1 MKQEE
6 KFVFDWRERQM
17 SLACLAFLLVVGTM
31 MAASLILLGFRDRKL
46 APGGGVLLGV
56 LALLDLYAFD
66 RFRKA
71 RITYEWTPA
80 AVRLHGK
87 WLEREIAFRGGGC
100 VSGVQ
105 GYYSD
110 EAAAAQPVP
119 LLAEGILPGV
129 LEAGGADRGPRDPSD
144 FSPCPK
150 RGRAAAGHAGAA
162 GKIAGGPGAG
172 RAGISAGLY
181 GPGGVINGKN
191 GESGAGSGPDFLN
204 IAVGRGAAVEA
215 GPCPAVF
222 YARW

>member
-1 MKQEE
+1 
-6 KFVFDWRERQM
+6 
-17 SLACLAFLLVVGTM
+17 
-31 MAASLILLGFRDRKL
+31 MAASLILLGFTDRKL
-46 APGGGVLLGV
+46 APGGGLLLTVLV
-56 LALLDLYAFD
+56 LLDLYAFD

-71 RITYEWTPA
+71 HITYEWTPA

-87 WLEREIAFRGGGC
+87 WLEREIAFREGGLRFR
-100 VSGVQ
+100 
-105 GYYSD
+105 D

-119 LLAEGILPGV
+119 LLAEGILPGA

-150 RGRAAAGHAGAA
+150 RGCAAAGHAGAA

-204 IAVGRGAAVEA
+204 IAVGRGVLWKRVPVRRFFMPA
-215 GPCPAVF
+215 GKKFHCGNRKIVL
-222 YARW
+222 YCNQSYTRRR